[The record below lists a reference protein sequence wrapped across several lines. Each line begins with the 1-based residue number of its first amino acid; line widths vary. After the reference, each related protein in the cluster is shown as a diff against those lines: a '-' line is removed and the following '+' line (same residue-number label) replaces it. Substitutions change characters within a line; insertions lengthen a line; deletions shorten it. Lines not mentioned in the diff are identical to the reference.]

1 MAYEES
7 SERPFQNVHYAI
19 TDAEAREFLAQLADD
34 GSELR
39 ERLNTQNAREVLL
52 EYKIDI
58 VGIPE
63 RVTLPPADEIGS
75 FIRNHLQGPDQ
86 THNVG
91 YAVLFFF
98 LGGAMPIVVAE
109 GDAA

>member
-1 MAYEES
+1 MERDES
-7 SERPFQNVHYAI
+7 TERPFQNVHYAI
-19 TDAEAREFLAQLADD
+19 TDEEARMFLEQLADD

-39 ERLNTQNAREVLL
+39 ERLRTENAREVLL

-63 RVTLPPADEIGS
+63 RVELPPADEIRS
-75 FIRNHLQGPDQ
+75 FIRNHLQGPDM
-86 THNVG
+86 TDNVG
-91 YAVLFFF
+91 YAALFFF

-109 GDAA
+109 GAAT